1 MIDNEQKKYHIP
13 SERILND
20 KFNKEVEES
29 IKEVRRGNC
38 DSFTSRDKLIPNAQK
53 VVLET
58 MVMDLYTKNFNIEDI
73 NSEIDSNEYN
83 RIKSIVIEKL
93 NLNEEKEKFQ
103 GMSL

>member
-1 MIDNEQKKYHIP
+1 MNKKNYHIP
-13 SERILND
+13 SESILND

-29 IKEVRRGNC
+29 IKEVRRRKC
-38 DSFTSRDKLIPNAQK
+38 DSFTSTDKLIPNAQK